1 LNFILRLGAIVG
13 FCACLFGGLEAL
25 AAYNY
30 NTRVA
35 SAAARWCDSTPQCVD
50 VDLEGSLADP
60 KLHVSIRSGEGP
72 LTAANVASVM
82 KSKGALTAP
91 RDKGNPVGRSIEV
104 RATEVIEVG
113 KGNVR

>member
-25 AAYNY
+25 AAHNY

-35 SAAARWCDSTPQCVD
+35 SAASRWCGSTPQCVD

-60 KLHVSIRSGEGP
+60 KLHVTIRSGQGP

-82 KSKGALTAP
+82 KSKGALTVP
-91 RDKGNPVGRSIEV
+91 RDKGNPVGRPIEV
-104 RATEVIEVG
+104 STTEVTEAG
-113 KGNVR
+113 KGHVR